1 MPNVTYINDL
11 DLDDPNQKGAFNKIA
26 AKEFIKVLP
35 PPGHGAFNEPYNQ
48 HNDISDFNKPHLSNP
63 YVNEKF
69 TSITTLPE
77 FENQSNMGPPNMG
90 PPNMGQP
97 NMGPPNMGHPTWVHQ
112 TWSTKYGTTKHGS
125 TQHGTTKHGTT
136 RHGTY
141 SRNIYESTK

>member
-1 MPNVTYINDL
+1 MPNVTYINDLL

-26 AKEFIKVLP
+26 AKESIKVLP

-77 FENQSNMGPPNMG
+77 FESQPNMGPPNMG

-112 TWSTKYGTTKHGS
+112 TWVTHTIWDNQTWVHP
-125 TQHGTTKHGTT
+125 TWTTKHGTT
-136 RHGTY
+136 
-141 SRNIYESTK
+141 